1 MIDLRRPPRAASN
14 RVRAGIQVIARAAD
28 ILRVLEGKEQGL
40 SLSQLAKE
48 LSLPRSTVQRI
59 VAALDDENF
68 LIAASPTARVRL
80 GPALLQIAKSV
91 RFELAQ
97 IARPYLEELSRE
109 TGETVDLAVLD
120 GVKAVFV
127 DQVQGTRRLR
137 AVSAMGVS
145 FPLYCTAN
153 GKAMLA
159 ALDPESFSRLK
170 PRIRLTGADSGAART
185 WPELEAELAQVRETG
200 IAYDREEHSSGI
212 SAIGAAIQGL
222 EGEMAALSIPVPV
235 VRFSEIEK
243 QLVASLRRSAGELQ
257 ELLTMKGG
265 APGTRQ
271 AATGSVSG

>member
-1 MIDLRRPPRAASN
+1 M
-14 RVRAGIQVIARAAD
+14 ARAAD
-28 ILRVLEGKEQGL
+28 ILRALEGKEQGL

-48 LSLPRSTVQRI
+48 LNLPRSTVQRI

-80 GPALLQIAKSV
+80 GPALLQITKSV

-127 DQVQGTRRLR
+127 DQVQGTHRLR

-170 PRIRLTGADSGAART
+170 SRIRLTGADSGAART
-185 WPELEAELAQVRETG
+185 WPDLEAELTQVRETG

-212 SAIGAAIQGL
+212 SAIGAAIRGL
-222 EGEMAALSIPVPV
+222 EGEIAALSIPVPA
-235 VRFSEIEK
+235 VRFNELEK
-243 QLVASLRRSAGELQ
+243 GLVASLRRSAGELQ

-265 APGTRQ
+265 TTGTGQ